1 MSGEESAALRQVA
14 GGNASPTSPSPL
26 EGEGRGGG
34 CRGTDWGAA
43 TPPPIPLPQ
52 GEGGQTDRTTG
63 VHVSGASG
71 RSGQALCQ
79 ALRRAGIPVIPV
91 VRDPAK
97 WAATGPESP
106 RTADLLDPAALA
118 TALAGATRIASCAH
132 ARHIPAILAAA
143 PPSAR
148 LVFLGSTRKFT
159 RWPDEHGNGVLAGE
173 AALMASGRSGVILHP
188 TMIYGAQGENN
199 VQRLAALLRRL
210 PVVPLPD
217 GGRSLVQPIHQD
229 DVTRCILAAL
239 DQPWDGPHAL
249 TIAGPESTPYADFIR
264 AIAAA
269 SGQRPPRI
277 LPFPGAPLIAL
288 AGLTRFLPGLPTIG
302 AAEVRRLLEDKGFDV
317 APMRETLGVTAM
329 PLAEGLARTFGAP
342 HDRVR

>member
-1 MSGEESAALRQVA
+1 MSGEESAAPQRV
-14 GGNASPTSPSPL
+14 GGEECHLSPSPL

-34 CRGTDWGAA
+34 SMNPEQCRD
-43 TPPPIPLPQ
+43 TPSPIPLPQ
-52 GEGGQTDRTTG
+52 GEGGQTDWTAG
-63 VHVSGASG
+63 VHIIGATG

-79 ALRRAGIPVIPV
+79 ALRRAGTPIIPV

-97 WAATGPESP
+97 WAATAPESP
-106 RTADLLDPAALA
+106 HIADLHDPTALA

-173 AALMASGRSGVILHP
+173 AALMASHRSGVILHP

-199 VQRLAALLRRL
+199 VQRLAALIRRL

-217 GGRSLVQPIHQD
+217 GGRSLVEPIHQD

-239 DQPWDGPHAL
+239 GRSWEGPHAL
-249 TIAGPESTPYADFIR
+249 TIAGPEPIAYADFIR

-269 SGQRPPRI
+269 SGQRLPRI
-277 LPFPGAPLIAL
+277 LPFPAAPLIAL

-317 APMRETLGVTAM
+317 APMRETLGITAM

-342 HDRVR
+342 HDRAP

>member
-1 MSGEESAALRQVA
+1 MSGEESHGSRRVA
-14 GGNASPTSPSPL
+14 EGGAPTSRFPL

-34 CRGTDWGAA
+34 AIPPDPCRE
-43 TPPPIPLPQ
+43 TPPPFTFPQ
-52 GEGGQTDRTTG
+52 GEGAQTDPTAA
-63 VHVSGASG
+63 VHVIGASG

-79 ALRRAGIPVIPV
+79 ALRQAGIPVIPV
-91 VRDPAK
+91 IRDPAK
-97 WAATGPESP
+97 WAAAGPESP
-106 RTADLLDPAALA
+106 RVADLHDPAALA
-118 TALAGATRIASCAH
+118 TALTGAIRIASCAH

-143 PPSAR
+143 PESAR
-148 LVFLGSTRKFT
+148 FVFLGSTRKFT

-199 VQRLAALLRRL
+199 VQRLAALIRRL

-239 DQPWDGPHAL
+239 GRPWDGPHAL
-249 TIAGPESTPYADFIR
+249 TIAGPEPVAYADFIR
-264 AIAAA
+264 AIATA

-277 LPFPGAPLIAL
+277 LPFPAAPLIAL
-288 AGLTRFLPGLPTIG
+288 AGLTRFLPGLPAIG

-317 APMRETLGVTAM
+317 TPMRATLGITAM
-329 PLAEGLARTFGAP
+329 PLAQGLARTFGAP
-342 HDRVR
+342 HDRAR